1 MHTLLSLFFSMLTP
15 RFAEIAP
22 ISYTMASFRM
32 LFANIYNYAVRSD
45 ALGGLSCQFVEPL
58 NSVQECSEQLF

>member
-15 RFAEIAP
+15 QFAEIAP
-22 ISYTMASFRM
+22 ISCTMARFRM
-32 LFANIYNYAVRSD
+32 LFANIYNYAVRCD
-45 ALGGLSCQFVEPL
+45 ALGGLSRQFVEPL